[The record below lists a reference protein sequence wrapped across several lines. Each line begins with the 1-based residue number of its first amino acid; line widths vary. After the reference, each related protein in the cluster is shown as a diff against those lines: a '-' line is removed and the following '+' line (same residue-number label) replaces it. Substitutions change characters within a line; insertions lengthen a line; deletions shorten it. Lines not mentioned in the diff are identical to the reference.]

1 MNNKGFALQDLLFF
15 ISLFLIIL
23 VVCVIVIDSNISKFN
38 DNIEEPK
45 NVSEINEEKTE
56 DTEDKVEKVEES
68 KKLSDYD
75 ILLEKMINTAKIYVT
90 TNYTGKTDQIII
102 KTSKLVVDQYMEDL
116 IDPKDKEN
124 KCIGYIIY
132 DGESNYTPYLR
143 CGNNFKSENYNE
155 SFE

>member
-15 ISLFLIIL
+15 ISFFLIIL

-38 DNIEEPK
+38 DVTEEPK
-45 NVSEINEEKTE
+45 NVSEINEAKKE
-56 DTEDKVEKVEES
+56 EKVEVEEN
-68 KKLSDYD
+68 KKLTDYD
-75 ILLEKMINTAKIYVT
+75 ILLEKMVNTAKIYVT

-102 KTSKLVVDQYMEDL
+102 KTSKLVTDEYMDEL

-132 DGESNYTPYLR
+132 DGESSYTPYLR
-143 CGNNFKSENYNE
+143 CDDNYKSENYNE
-155 SFE
+155 TFE